1 MRTTLSTGVASCVML
16 LPAAAC
22 RPSADLATPED
33 GRRASDATE
42 PAGTRECK
50 PCATPKPA
58 PGSPDDHEAP
68 VILGARFIARD
79 RVQLTFSEPLAS
91 VEGVNPRQFRLSR
104 AYTSI
109 DTGYRTYA
117 SGYYYDLAGTDTYE
131 QQLVVVELELYAE
144 QPEVLALTLNRPVP
158 VELCDEIQQRKTD
171 MAVAASDPANTRR
184 AQTGLFLH
192 YTARGSLGVRDK
204 VDNPL
209 DDVGADWALNFGT
222 RHKTVYGAEP
232 VTRLDLLPE
241 LACPD
246 ASMTT
251 IGGPPGPT

>member
-1 MRTTLSTGVASCVML
+1 ML
-16 LPAAAC
+16 
-22 RPSADLATPED
+22 
-33 GRRASDATE
+33 
-42 PAGTRECK
+42 
-50 PCATPKPA
+50 
-58 PGSPDDHEAP
+58 
-68 VILGARFIARD
+68 RD
-79 RVQLTFSEPLAS
+79 RRVSRALASGSHTACTRACPRAPSHRTHAVHPLAWRDRPRA
-91 VEGVNPRQFRLSR
+91 GKPRQFRLSR

-144 QPEVLALTLNRPVP
+144 QPEVVALTLNRPVP

-246 ASMTT
+246 SSMTT